1 MFFKNAIIYRITK
14 PFSYS
19 ADEFQELMQARRFV
33 PCSGIKPS
41 SFGWVSPLGNTDDA
55 PLLHEV
61 GGCLLMC
68 ARREEKVVPTSAL
81 NEAILEKVSKLEAI
95 EDRKL
100 RGKERQNIRDNTL
113 AELLPRALAKSKQ
126 VMGYISAADDLL
138 VIGTSTS
145 TEAEMFINCIRDCI
159 GSFSVVPP
167 QIRQKPQDVFTHW
180 LLHRKLPDNFSL
192 GDQCDL
198 LDIEDTST
206 VTCRRQDLDTREIR
220 AHIEAGKI
228 CTRLGI
234 RWHGDL
240 KLAIDKDLGLRQ
252 IKLESLNDDVIADED
267 PIAKLDAAF
276 VNMTLEFSRFLPEL
290 FSALGGE
297 LRDSGSS

>member
-1 MFFKNAIIYRITK
+1 M
-14 PFSYS
+14 
-19 ADEFQELMQARRFV
+19 
-33 PCSGIKPS
+33 
-41 SFGWVSPLGNTDDA
+41 
-55 PLLHEV
+55 
-61 GGCLLMC
+61 LMC
-68 ARREEKVVPTSAL
+68 ARREEKVIPASAL
-81 NEAILEKVSKLEAI
+81 NEAILEKVSKIEAI

-100 RGKERQNIRDNTL
+100 RGKERQNIKDNTL

-126 VMGYISAADDLL
+126 VMGYISPSDDLL
-138 VIGTSTS
+138 VVGTSMS
-145 TEAEMFINCIRDCI
+145 SEAEMFINCVRDSI

-167 QIRQKPQDVFTHW
+167 QIRQKPTEVFTHW
-180 LLHRKLPDNFSL
+180 LLQRNLPDNFAL

-220 AHIEAGKI
+220 SHIEAGKI

-234 RWHGDL
+234 RWRGDL
-240 KLAIDKDLGLRQ
+240 KLAVDKELGLKQ
-252 IKLESLNDDVIADED
+252 IKLESLNDDAIEDED

-297 LRDSGSS
+297 HRE

>member
-1 MFFKNAIIYRITK
+1 MFFKNAIVYRITK
-14 PFSYS
+14 PFTYS
-19 ADEFQELMQARRFV
+19 GAEFSELMQSRLFI

-41 SFGWVSPLGNTDDA
+41 SFGWVSPLGNIDDA
-55 PLLHEV
+55 PLVHEV
-61 GGCLLMC
+61 GGCMLMC
-68 ARREEKVVPTSAL
+68 ARREEKVIPASAL
-81 NEAILEKVSKLEAI
+81 NEAILEKVSKIEAI

-100 RGKERQNIRDNTL
+100 RGKERQNIKDNTL

-126 VMGYISAADDLL
+126 VMGYISPSDDLL
-138 VIGTSTS
+138 VVGTSMS
-145 TEAEMFINCIRDCI
+145 SEAEMFINCVRDSI

-167 QIRQKPQDVFTHW
+167 QIRQKPTEVFTHW
-180 LLHRKLPDNFSL
+180 LLQRNLPDNFAL

-220 AHIEAGKI
+220 SHIEAGKI

-234 RWHGDL
+234 RWRGDL
-240 KLAIDKDLGLRQ
+240 KLAVDKELGLKQ
-252 IKLESLNDDVIADED
+252 IKLESLNDDAIEDED

-297 LRDSGSS
+297 HRE